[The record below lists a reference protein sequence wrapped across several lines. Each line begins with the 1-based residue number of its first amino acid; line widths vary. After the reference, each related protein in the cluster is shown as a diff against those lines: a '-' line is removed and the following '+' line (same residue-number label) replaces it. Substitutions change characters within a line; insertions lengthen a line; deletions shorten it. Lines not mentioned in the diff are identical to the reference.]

1 MRAQDAEELE
11 LRLKMVTKVIR
22 VDVRVINV
30 LLLGLRP

>member
-22 VDVRVINV
+22 VIESAWKRLVY
-30 LLLGLRP
+30 P